1 MRLQPNSSKRRV
13 IVVAWRSWLANE
25 LRENDTGRAA

>member
-1 MRLQPNSSKRRV
+1 MRLQPNKSRV